1 MATVE
6 QFPGGQSKTALNL
19 LVNDLRSSTKPY
31 NRVIF
36 LNPITITS
44 DNYKQ
49 NAERIGEVK

>member
-19 LVNDLRSSTKPY
+19 LVNDLRSSMKPY

-44 DNYKQ
+44 KNYRK

>member
-19 LVNDLRSSTKPY
+19 LVNDLRSNTKPY

-44 DNYKQ
+44 NNYKQ